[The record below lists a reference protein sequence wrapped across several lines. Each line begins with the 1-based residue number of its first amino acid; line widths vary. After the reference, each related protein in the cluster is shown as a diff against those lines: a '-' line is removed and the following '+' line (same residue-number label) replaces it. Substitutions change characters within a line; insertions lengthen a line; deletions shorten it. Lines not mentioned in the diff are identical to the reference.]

1 MNDPQPTKP
10 KKKNLVISP
19 FGCNSH
25 KRCFRFHCFLSS
37 TVTFTSLIM
46 KLSYSKL
53 ENYHKKVGQQKKYL
67 KFYLGAIGYVLILVM
82 VNIMGTSRALDEES
96 AAAIRSRGTGK
107 DLLENFVVW
116 TYPHPPPKEEL
127 DPANN
132 EKLYCSYAPCAP
144 INEDV
149 NFYPEPYILNLREI
163 INKGEN
169 LEAFHTFVK
178 YNAWYKF
185 LHGANFP
192 HHVQSVAILSI
203 INAHQNACVR
213 TLGQGTDTTV
223 CTADAKR
230 FKDYDPTDANSVPPF
245 SVQFMDMTQ
254 RYGIL
259 DYTGLID
266 ELQESDLENEMQS
279 LSSLLFLP
287 YLTDLVDIKRG
298 LPQFE
303 GNIIMNGWYGGSMA
317 FPPGEKAT
325 VTMTSVHLDDSMIG
339 TVKDNREFL
348 DSYNSEVGP
357 IGAADAFTNT
367 NLLNLGVASYL
378 SSTFTSMMSL
388 EDDDEKEIAKKKR
401 DSTSIV
407 IVDYHD
413 DVHPGLIPD
422 KILSKATII
431 HTRGSL
437 MNNSSTRFK
446 QTFELMKT
454 IASAEVVIC
463 FKIQTAFLAMANGA
477 KVILV
482 GEVHDMDSAAHGNA
496 HLFYR
501 YVLSY
506 ALSTQVDKQTLI

>member
-1 MNDPQPTKP
+1 MI
-10 KKKNLVISP
+10 LEVLP
-19 FGCNSH
+19 FV
-25 KRCFRFHCFLSS
+25 LL
-37 TVTFTSLIM
+37 TM
-46 KLSYSKL
+46 KFCYHKL
-53 ENYHKKVGQQKKYL
+53 ENYNKEVTRQRRYFKYC
-67 KFYLGAIGYVLILVM
+67 LGIFGYVILFITY
-82 VNIMGTSRALDEES
+82 NAT
-96 AAAIRSRGTGK
+96 IRSKKAVGNDINNHDMDPVAASIANRGTGK
-107 DLLENFVVW
+107 GVLEYFTVW
-116 TYPHPPPKEEL
+116 TYPVPPPREEVDETL
-127 DPANN
+127 FD

-144 INEDV
+144 IDEDQ
-149 NFYPEPYILNLREI
+149 NFYHEPYVLNLRQMI
-163 INKGEN
+163 GKSKQKSK
-169 LEAFHTFVK
+169 AFEEFV
-178 YNAWYKF
+178 AHHSWYKF

-192 HHVQSVAILSI
+192 HHVQSVAIISI

-230 FKDYDPTDANSVPPF
+230 FKHYDPTDANSVPPF
-245 SVQFMDMTQ
+245 AVQFMDMTQ

-317 FPPGEKAT
+317 YPPGEKAT
-325 VTMTSVHLDDSMIG
+325 VTMTSVHLDNSMID
-339 TVKDNREFL
+339 TVRDNREFL

-357 IGAADAFTNT
+357 IGAADTFTNT

-388 EDDDEKEIAKKKR
+388 EDYDEKKIAKKKR

-431 HTRGSL
+431 HSRGSL

-454 IASAEVVIC
+454 IASAKVVIC

-482 GEVHDMDSAAHGNA
+482 GDIHDMDSATHGNA
-496 HLFYR
+496 HLFNR
-501 YVLSY
+501 YVLSC
-506 ALSTQVDKQTLI
+506 ALSTQVDKHTLI

>member
-25 KRCFRFHCFLSS
+25 KRSFRFHCFLSS

-192 HHVQSVAILSI
+192 HHVQSVAIISTI
-203 INAHQNACVR
+203 SAYPNACVR
-213 TLGQGTDTTV
+213 TLGQDRANAV
-223 CTADAKR
+223 CAAGVK
-230 FKDYDPTDANSVPPF
+230 KYKEYDPTDANSVPPF
-245 SVQFMDMTQ
+245 AVQFMDMPEQ
-254 RYGIL
+254 YGIL
-259 DYTGLID
+259 DYSSRSED
-266 ELQESDLENEMQS
+266 AKDSNLENEMQS
-279 LSSLLFLP
+279 LAGLQFLP
-287 YLTDLVDIKRG
+287 YLTDLVDFKTGIPEFQG
-298 LPQFE
+298 HLL
-303 GNIIMNGWYGGSMA
+303 MNGWYGGDIA
-317 FPPGEKAT
+317 FPPNNKAT
-325 VTMTSVHLDDSMIG
+325 VTMTSVHFDDSILP
-339 TVKDNREFL
+339 TIENNLKFFEV
-348 DSYNSEVGP
+348 YNANVGP
-357 IGAADAFTNT
+357 IGAADTKT
-367 NLLNLGVASYL
+367 YDNLLSLGLSAYL
-378 SSTFTSMMSL
+378 SSGFVSMMSFA
-388 EDDDEKEIAKKKR
+388 DDEEDKKSKKKKER
-401 DSTSIV
+401 DSIL
-407 IVDYHD
+407 IVDYYD
-413 DVHPGLIPD
+413 DIFPGLIPQE
-422 KILSKATII
+422 ILDRATRVK
-431 HTRGSL
+431 TRVPSD
-437 MNNSSTRFK
+437 NSQAQFRRS
-446 QTFELMKT
+446 FELMKV
-454 IASAEVVIC
+454 IAQARVVIC
-463 FKIQTAFLAMANGA
+463 FNAQTALLAMANGA
-477 KVILV
+477 QTILV
-482 GEVHDMDSAAHGNA
+482 GEIHEMESSAHGIA
-496 HLFYR
+496 HLFHR
-501 YVLSY
+501 
-506 ALSTQVDKQTLI
+506 